1 MMDKI
6 WKDFSI
12 QHGERTINAR
22 YAKDGAFVEVQVFN
36 GAQDRIR
43 LNKKS
48 AEVRARLC
56 LERMATERKI

>member
-22 YAKDGAFVEVQVFN
+22 YAKDGAFVEVQAFN

-43 LNKKS
+43 LNKCIS
-48 AEVRARLC
+48 RNS
-56 LERMATERKI
+56 I